1 MGICP
6 DELRLLV
13 VRPTLK
19 QLRAWS
25 PGMEALLLGTAAQ
38 ESELGFHLK
47 LGRRHG
53 MGIFQ
58 IPPATHRQIW
68 DQYLINFPALASKVR
83 GLASQRDFLQHPH
96 TELATNLRYATAIAW
111 LIYRAAGV
119 ENVDSD
125 NLPKMAKVWKKY
137 FHHGPSARLRDF
149 VDNYTRMIRPPRD
162 SAAAAPSTETPAS
175 APNKTAAVK
184 TTAVV
189 SDTLLVEDDLS
200 PEAPTNCGPRYTSA
214 APPQPAPLHGRPQ
227 ESTNPQT
234 AQSNARP
241 PRARA

>member
-1 MGICP
+1 MGICL
-6 DELRLLV
+6 DELRLFV

-38 ESELGFHLK
+38 ESQLGFHLK
-47 LGRRHG
+47 QGRRHG

-58 IPPATHRQIW
+58 ILPSTHRQIW
-68 DQYLINFPALASKVR
+68 DKYLINFPPLASKVR

-119 ENVDSD
+119 ERVETTD
-125 NLPKMAKVWKKY
+125 LPRMAKLWKKH

-149 VDNYTRMIRPPRD
+149 VDSYAKLVRPSENALPELE
-162 SAAAAPSTETPAS
+162 PEPE
-175 APNKTAAVK
+175 NETAAVK
-184 TTAVV
+184 TAAVQKT
-189 SDTLLVEDDLS
+189 DTLLIEDESPTDSAPQYTAVE
-200 PEAPTNCGPRYTSA
+200 P
-214 APPQPAPLHGRPQ
+214 APPEKLLEKLPAPHRERLQ
-227 ESTNPQT
+227 ESRNRHT
-234 AQSNARP
+234 AQSRARP
-241 PRARA
+241 PQARV

>member
-1 MGICP
+1 MSICL

-58 IPPATHRQIW
+58 ILPSTHRQIW

-96 TELATNLRYATAIAW
+96 AELTTNLRYATAIAW
-111 LIYRAAGV
+111 LVYRAAGV
-119 ENVDSD
+119 ENVPTE
-125 NLPKMAKVWKKY
+125 NLPQMAKMWLKH
-137 FHHGPSARLRDF
+137 FHHGPSASLRDF
-149 VDNYTRMIRPPRD
+149 VDSYRRLIKPEANTEAENNT
-162 SAAAAPSTETPAS
+162 AAANA
-175 APNKTAAVK
+175 
-184 TTAVV
+184 TAVRENA
-189 SDTLLVEDDLS
+189 DQED
-200 PEAPTNCGPRYTSA
+200 EPTNCAPQYTKA
-214 APPQPAPLHGRPQ
+214 AQPQPAPPPARLPEPR
-227 ESTNPQT
+227 NPPT
-234 AQSNARP
+234 ARSIVRL
-241 PRARA
+241 PRARV

>member
-1 MGICP
+1 MGICL

-58 IPPATHRQIW
+58 IQPNTHRQIW
-68 DQYLINFPALASKVR
+68 DEYLINFPALASKVR

-96 TELATNLRYATAIAW
+96 AELATNLRYATAIAW
-111 LIYRAAGV
+111 LIYRSAGV
-119 ENVDSD
+119 ENIERED
-125 NLPKMAKVWKKY
+125 LPRMAKLWKKY
-137 FHHGPSARLRDF
+137 FHHGPSASLRDF
-149 VDNYTRMIRPPRD
+149 VDSYCRLIKPAEKCQPQNDT
-162 SAAAAPSTETPAS
+162 AAAS
-175 APNKTAAVK
+175 A
-184 TTAVV
+184 TAVQGNN
-189 SDTLLVEDDLS
+189 
-200 PEAPTNCGPRYTSA
+200 PENNPITGFAPRYTKA
-214 APPQPAPLHGRPQ
+214 VPPAPEDPPRGHLR
-227 ESTNPQT
+227 ESRNPQT
-234 AQSNARP
+234 AR
-241 PRARA
+241 

>member
-1 MGICP
+1 MGICL

-47 LGRRHG
+47 TGHRHG

-58 IPPATHRQIW
+58 ILPSTHRQIW
-68 DQYLINFPALASKVR
+68 DKYLINFPALASKVR

-96 TELATNLRYATAIAW
+96 AELATNLRYATAIAW

-119 ENVDSD
+119 ETVESE
-125 NLPKMAKVWKKY
+125 NLPKMARLWKKH

-149 VDNYTRMIRPPRD
+149 VESYSALIKPDKNPSPASSAENET
-162 SAAAAPSTETPAS
+162 AAANAT
-175 APNKTAAVK
+175 AVK
-184 TTAVV
+184 N
-189 SDTLLVEDDLS
+189 DTLLIEEESTDS
-200 PEAPTNCGPRYTSA
+200 APRYTSA
-214 APPQPAPLHGRPQ
+214 GQPEPSPPHGHLR
-227 ESTNPQT
+227 ESKNPPT
-234 AQSNARP
+234 ARSNARP
-241 PRARA
+241 PQARV

>member
-1 MGICP
+1 MSICL
-6 DELRLLV
+6 DELRTLV

-58 IPPATHRQIW
+58 IQPTTHRQIW
-68 DQYLINFPALASKVR
+68 DEYLINFPALASKVR

-96 TELATNLRYATAIAW
+96 AELATNLRYATAIAW
-111 LIYRAAGV
+111 LVYRAAGV
-119 ENVDSD
+119 DKVESED
-125 NLPKMAKVWKKY
+125 LPKMAKLWKKH
-137 FHHGPSARLRDF
+137 FHHGPSASLRDF
-149 VDNYTRMIRPPRD
+149 VDSYCRLIKPVKKLPHLNED
-162 SAAAAPSTETPAS
+162 AG
-175 APNKTAAVK
+175 NKTAAGETAAVDVDHPIEEPVREPVK
-184 TTAVV
+184 D
-189 SDTLLVEDDLS
+189 S
-200 PEAPTNCGPRYTSA
+200 APQYTGA
-214 APPQPAPLHGRPQ
+214 AQPQPLPARRPAPGRPR
-227 ESTNPQT
+227 ESRNPPT
-234 AQSNARP
+234 AQSSAHP

>member
-1 MGICP
+1 MGICL

-47 LGRRHG
+47 QGSRHG

-58 IPPATHRQIW
+58 ILPSTHRQVW
-68 DQYLINFPALASKVR
+68 DKYLINFPALASKVR

-96 TELATNLRYATAIAW
+96 AELATNLRYATAIAW

-119 ENVDSD
+119 ENVESGD
-125 NLPKMAKVWKKY
+125 LPRMAKLWKKY
-137 FHHGPSARLRDF
+137 FHHGPSASLRDF
-149 VDNYTRMIRPPRD
+149 VDSYCKLIKP
-162 SAAAAPSTETPAS
+162 TENPDAE
-175 APNKTAAVK
+175 NETAAVETAAVTK
-184 TTAVV
+184 T
-189 SDTLLVEDDLS
+189 DTLLVEDDEL
-200 PEAPTNCGPRYTSA
+200 TDCGPQYTEVGKS
-214 APPQPAPLHGRPQ
+214 QPNSLHSPSHLPHPHREHLP
-227 ESTNPQT
+227 ESRNPHT
-234 AQSNARP
+234 ARSNARP
-241 PRARA
+241 PQARV

>member
-1 MGICP
+1 MGICL

-47 LGRRHG
+47 TGHRHG

-58 IPPATHRQIW
+58 ILPSTHRQIW
-68 DQYLINFPALASKVR
+68 DKYLINFPALASKVR

-96 TELATNLRYATAIAW
+96 AELATNLRYATAIAW
-111 LIYRAAGV
+111 LVYRAAGV
-119 ENVDSD
+119 ETVESE
-125 NLPKMAKVWKKY
+125 NLPKMARLWKKH

-149 VDNYTRMIRPPRD
+149 VESYSALINPEKNLPSGSPTGGRPPPKNET
-162 SAAAAPSTETPAS
+162 AAANAT
-175 APNKTAAVK
+175 AVK
-184 TTAVV
+184 K
-189 SDTLLVEDDLS
+189 SDTLLIED
-200 PEAPTNCGPRYTSA
+200 EPTDSAPRYTLA
-214 APPQPAPLHGRPQ
+214 EQPEPAPPRGHLR
-227 ESTNPQT
+227 ESKNPPT
-234 AQSNARP
+234 ARSNARSP
-241 PRARA
+241 QARV

>member
-1 MGICP
+1 MGICL
-6 DELRLLV
+6 DELRTLV

-58 IPPATHRQIW
+58 IAPCTHRQIW

-96 TELATNLRYATAIAW
+96 SELATNLRYATAIAW

-119 ENVDSD
+119 ETVESED
-125 NLPKMAKVWKKY
+125 LPRMAKLWKKH
-137 FHHGPSARLRDF
+137 FHHGPSASLRDF
-149 VDNYTRMIRPPRD
+149 VDSYCRLIQPRKKL
-162 SAAAAPSTETPAS
+162 ARLKGEAQ
-175 APNKTAAVK
+175 NKTAAGEPAAVDVTQQIDK
-184 TTAVV
+184 RIKGSEPQYTA
-189 SDTLLVEDDLS
+189 
-200 PEAPTNCGPRYTSA
+200 A
-214 APPQPAPLHGRPQ
+214 AKIQPLPARHPAPEHPQ
-227 ESTNPQT
+227 ESKSPQT
-234 AQSNARP
+234 AQSSVHP

>member
-1 MGICP
+1 MGICL
-6 DELRLLV
+6 DELRLFV

-58 IPPATHRQIW
+58 ILPSTHRQIW
-68 DQYLINFPALASKVR
+68 DKYLINFPALASKVR

-96 TELATNLRYATAIAW
+96 AELATNLRYATAIAW

-119 ENVDSD
+119 DSVEIE
-125 NLPKMAKVWKKY
+125 NLPKMAKLWKKH
-137 FHHGPSARLRDF
+137 FHHGPSASLRDF
-149 VDNYTRMIRPPRD
+149 VTSYSKLINPDQSTATAGRLAAGTPAAHNNT
-162 SAAAAPSTETPAS
+162 AAANAT
-175 APNKTAAVK
+175 AVK
-184 TTAVV
+184 
-189 SDTLLVEDDLS
+189 SDTLLIEDDEVTPVKGS
-200 PEAPTNCGPRYTSA
+200 APRYTA
-214 APPQPAPLHGRPQ
+214 AGPVQSTPRGHLR
-227 ESTNPQT
+227 ESRNPQT
-234 AQSNARP
+234 AR
-241 PRARA
+241 

>member
-1 MGICP
+1 MGICL
-6 DELRLLV
+6 DELRTLV

-58 IPPATHRQIW
+58 IPPSTHRQIW
-68 DQYLINFPALASKVR
+68 DNYLINFPALASKVR

-96 TELATNLRYATAIAW
+96 SELATNLRYATAIAW
-111 LIYRAAGV
+111 LVYRAAGV
-119 ENVDSD
+119 EDVESED
-125 NLPKMAKVWKKY
+125 LPKMAKLWKKH

-149 VDNYTRMIRPPRD
+149 VDSYCRLIQPRKKLTQRND
-162 SAAAAPSTETPAS
+162 TPQ
-175 APNKTAAVK
+175 NKTAAGE
-184 TTAVV
+184 TAAVEV
-189 SDTLLVEDDLS
+189 NRQTDTQIKGS
-200 PEAPTNCGPRYTSA
+200 GPQYIA
-214 APPQPAPLHGRPQ
+214 AAKRQPAPALHPAPEHPQ
-227 ESTNPQT
+227 ESKNPPT
-234 AQSNARP
+234 ARSSAHP

>member
-1 MGICP
+1 MGICL
-6 DELRLLV
+6 DELRLFV

-47 LGRRHG
+47 TGHRHG

-58 IPPATHRQIW
+58 ILPSTHRQIW
-68 DQYLINFPALASKVR
+68 DKYLINFPALASKVR

-96 TELATNLRYATAIAW
+96 AELATNLRYATAIAW

-119 ENVDSD
+119 DSVDME
-125 NLPKMAKVWKKY
+125 NLPKMAKLWKKH

-149 VDNYTRMIRPPRD
+149 VISYSKLINPEKNNTSGPR
-162 SAAAAPSTETPAS
+162 AAGIPAGQ
-175 APNKTAAVK
+175 NKTAAAAA
-184 TTAVV
+184 TAVKN
-189 SDTLLVEDDLS
+189 DTLLIEEELPPIRGS
-200 PEAPTNCGPRYTSA
+200 APRYTA
-214 APPQPAPLHGRPQ
+214 VAPAQPTPRGHHR
-227 ESTNPQT
+227 ESRNPQT
-234 AQSNARP
+234 VR
-241 PRARA
+241 

>member
-1 MGICP
+1 MGICL
-6 DELRLLV
+6 DELRLFV

-47 LGRRHG
+47 QGRRHG

-58 IPPATHRQIW
+58 ILPSTHRQVW
-68 DQYLINFPALASKVR
+68 DKYLINFPPLASKVR

-96 TELATNLRYATAIAW
+96 AELATNLRYATAIAW

-119 ENVDSD
+119 EKVEGE
-125 NLPKMAKVWKKY
+125 NLPKMAKLWKKH

-149 VDNYTRMIRPPRD
+149 VDSYCKLIETSQD
-162 SAAAAPSTETPAS
+162 SGAE
-175 APNKTAAVK
+175 NETAAVK
-184 TTAVV
+184 TAAAEHADNVKT
-189 SDTLLVEDDLS
+189 DTLLVEDDLTDC
-200 PEAPTNCGPRYTSA
+200 APRYTAA
-214 APPQPAPLHGRPQ
+214 APLAQQPPGPLREHPA
-227 ESTNPQT
+227 ESRSPRTVR
-234 AQSNARP
+234 SIARP
-241 PRARA
+241 PQARV

>member
-1 MGICP
+1 MGICL
-6 DELRLLV
+6 DELRLFV

-47 LGRRHG
+47 QGRRHG

-58 IPPATHRQIW
+58 ILPSTHRQIW
-68 DQYLINFPALASKVR
+68 DKYLINFPPLASKVR

-96 TELATNLRYATAIAW
+96 AELATNLRYATAIAL

-119 ENVDSD
+119 DSVESE
-125 NLPKMAKVWKKY
+125 NLPKMAKLWKKH

-149 VDNYTRMIRPPRD
+149 VDSYCKLIN
-162 SAAAAPSTETPAS
+162 PSETPESENSEAE
-175 APNKTAAVK
+175 NKTAAGN
-184 TTAVV
+184 TAAVEQARRAQT
-189 SDTLLVEDDLS
+189 DTLLVEEDS
-200 PEAPTNCGPRYTSA
+200 ATGSAPQYTLA
-214 APPQPAPLHGRPQ
+214 APEPPRAQGPHRAHLQ
-227 ESTNPQT
+227 ESTSPRT
-234 AQSNARP
+234 ARSHARP
-241 PRARA
+241 PQARV

>member
-1 MGICP
+1 MGICL

-58 IPPATHRQIW
+58 ILPSTHRQIW
-68 DQYLINFPALASKVR
+68 DKYLINFPALASKVR

-96 TELATNLRYATAIAW
+96 AELTTNLRYATAIAW

-119 ENVDSD
+119 EKVESED
-125 NLPKMAKVWKKY
+125 LPRMAKLWKKH
-137 FHHGPSARLRDF
+137 FHHGPSAKLRDF
-149 VDNYTRMIRPPRD
+149 VDSYCRLIKPPSPQNRT
-162 SAAAAPSTETPAS
+162 AAADAE
-175 APNKTAAVK
+175 AVK
-184 TTAVV
+184 KT
-189 SDTLLVEDDLS
+189 DTLLIESDEIDQAEVDRTKGC
-200 PEAPTNCGPRYTSA
+200 APQYTSA
-214 APPQPAPLHGRPQ
+214 ASTQPTPRGHLREPR
-227 ESTNPQT
+227 NPQT
-234 AQSNARP
+234 ARSNARP
-241 PRARA
+241 PQARV